1 VSETTP
7 SPGNRRHFLKSA
19 TVLVAAAAC
28 APGTD
33 ATITTDSPRAQPL
46 RDADLNSAQLSALAE
61 AVLPAALGAEGQ
73 RAAVTAFVAWCDA
86 YEPVAE
92 EMHGYGYADVR
103 YLPADPVPA
112 WRAQLDALDRLA
124 QRVHHAPFA
133 SRSRAERQ
141 ALVAQATRSVRGERL
156 PSPLTASH
164 IAIALVSH
172 WASSPR
178 AWDMALGVQVA
189 PMTCRTLDGAVQKPL
204 PIVSAA
210 SADSGVRSGSRT

>member
-1 VSETTP
+1 MSHTTP

-19 TVLVAAAAC
+19 TVLAAVAAC
-28 APGTD
+28 APGRD
-33 ATITTDSPRAQPL
+33 ATISTDSPHAQAL
-46 RDADLNSAQLSALAE
+46 RDADFSPVLLSALAE
-61 AVLPAALGAEGQ
+61 AVLPTALGAAGQ
-73 RAAVTAFVAWCDA
+73 RAAVTAFVAWCDG

-112 WRAQLDALDRLA
+112 WRAQLDGLERLS

-133 SRSRAERQ
+133 SRSLADRQ
-141 ALVAQATRSVRGERL
+141 ALVMQATRSVRGERL
-156 PSPLTASH
+156 PSPLAASH

-178 AWDMALGVQVA
+178 TWDLALGVQVA
-189 PMTCRTLDGAVQKPL
+189 PLTCRTLDGGVKKPL
-204 PIVSAA
+204 PIAVTP
-210 SADSGVRSGSRT
+210 DSGSRT